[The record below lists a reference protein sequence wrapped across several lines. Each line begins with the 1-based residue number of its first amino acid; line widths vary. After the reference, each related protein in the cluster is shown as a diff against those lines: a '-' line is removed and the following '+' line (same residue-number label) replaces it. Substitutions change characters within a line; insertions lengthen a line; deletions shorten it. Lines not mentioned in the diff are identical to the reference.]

1 MSKSKIDISQF
12 LELGAILEEYGLK
25 AKILPKEEQ
34 VEIFDQYGNSIRKR
48 FSELL
53 YGKEGCVVCIRNIAE
68 RFEKLKFSS
77 MRGAKAMDAA
87 LA

>member
-1 MSKSKIDISQF
+1 MANSKIDIYSF
-12 LELGAILEEYGLK
+12 MELGKVLAEHELQ
-25 AKILPKEEQ
+25 AKVLPKEEQ
-34 VEIFDQYGNSIRKR
+34 VEIYDQYGNSIRKR

-53 YGKEGCVVCIRNIAE
+53 YGTEGCVVCIRNIAE
-68 RFEKLKFSS
+68 RFEKLRFPS

>member
-1 MSKSKIDISQF
+1 MSNGKIDINHF
-12 LELGAILEEYGLK
+12 LELGTILETHGLK

-34 VEIFDQYGNSIRKR
+34 VEIFDDYGNSIRKR

-53 YGKEGCVVCIRNIAE
+53 YGEEGCVVCIRSISE

-87 LA
+87 LV